1 LLDRNHPRRIATGR
15 ASQKR
20 VKESDVNPL
29 HFLYDGRFPP
39 RARPRLGQ
47 GAIWTAIAFALA
59 LGAPAIAPAHEVAT
73 GQGHAAEDSVALK
86 DAATERRIADAT
98 VTRSAA
104 DASAAA
110 AAVAADPGV
119 SGQWGPLTD
128 WPAVAIHD
136 ALLPNGKVVA
146 WDASNLNDQSYTKTT
161 DHTFTRATVFDPAT
175 GTQTA
180 AWVQGHNIFC
190 AGLAHLTDGLL
201 FTAGGNADVFSNGIV
216 DTYTFN
222 FANNGW
228 TEGADMRFPRWYPS
242 VTPLTNGEMLITGGR
257 PWIPEV
263 RQTDGVIRQLSE
275 QTGTMDVPFYPWMDV
290 GPDGRV
296 FYSGP
301 DDNLRKL
308 DPSGPGAWQNFG
320 GRDGENRDYGSHALY
335 DVGKILVAGGG
346 PSSRTARTININGTT
361 PQVATTSPM
370 AVGRRQFNLTTLAD
384 GTVLAT
390 GGNSTGAQ
398 YVDMNGGVYNAELWN
413 PATGNWTTLAAESV
427 TRQYHSSAL
436 LLADGR
442 VLSAGGGICDICDT
456 VGYLGKNA
464 QIFTPP
470 YLFKKDGSGELAPR
484 PTISSAPSALPYGA
498 AFQITTPNAAS
509 IRKAALLRLGAV
521 THSTNMEQRYVPLS
535 FSAGSG
541 ELTATSPQNASV
553 APPGVYMLFIIDD
566 AGVPSVAK
574 MIQIGSASPP
584 PPPPP
589 PPPPNNPPT
598 ITLDEP
604 ANGATFTAPATVHL
618 AATTSD
624 PGGHVWVVQFYSGGT
639 KIGED
644 QTSPFTFDWS
654 GVGAGTYSLTAKATD
669 NDDAS
674 TTTPPTTITVTA
686 AAPGN
691 QPPTASIT
699 SPADGAT
706 FPYKPTITIAA
717 TASDPG
723 GSVTSV
729 EFLDGTTVLGRDTS
743 APYSYSWKN
752 VPSGSHTLRVR
763 ATDNAGA
770 ATTSA
775 PVTITVRRR

>member
-1 LLDRNHPRRIATGR
+1 VSAL
-15 ASQKR
+15 Q
-20 VKESDVNPL
+20 
-29 HFLYDGRFPP
+29 FLYDVRLPC
-39 RARPRLGQ
+39 RARTRLGH
-47 GAIWTAIAFALA
+47 GAVWTAIAVALA
-59 LGAPAIAPAHEVAT
+59 LGAPALAPAHNDVAT
-73 GQGHAAEDSVALK
+73 GQGHAEEDSVVLK
-86 DAATERRIADAT
+86 DVATEARLADKT
-98 VTRSAA
+98 VARSAA
-104 DASAAA
+104 DAKAAA
-110 AAVAADPGV
+110 AAVVGNEGDV
-119 SGQWGPLTD
+119 GQWGPVVD
-128 WPAVAIHD
+128 WPVVAIHD
-136 ALLPNGKVVA
+136 ALLPDGKVVA

-180 AWVQGHNIFC
+180 AWVSGHNIFC

-216 DTYTFN
+216 NTYTFN
-222 FANNGW
+222 FATDSW
-228 TEGADMRFPRWYPS
+228 TLGNDMRFPRWYPS

-263 RQTDGVIRQLSE
+263 RQTDGTIRQLSE

-308 DPSGPGAWQNFG
+308 DPAGPGAWQSFG
-320 GRDGENRDYGSHALY
+320 ARGDGENRDYGSHALY

-346 PSSRTARTININGTT
+346 PSSKTARTININGTT
-361 PQVATTSPM
+361 PQVSTTSPM
-370 AVGRRQFNLTTLAD
+370 AFGRRQFNLTTLAD

-398 YVDMNGGVYNAELWN
+398 YIDMNGGVYQAELWN

-427 TRQYHSSAL
+427 TRQYHSTAL

-442 VLSAGGGICDICDT
+442 VLSAGGGICDACDT
-456 VGYLGKNA
+456 AGYLGKNA

-484 PTISSAPSALPYGA
+484 PTISSAPSELPYGA
-498 AFQITTPNAAS
+498 PFQITTPNAAS

-574 MIQIGSASPP
+574 MIQVGSASPP

-598 ITLDEP
+598 ITLDQP

-624 PGGHVWVVQFYSGGT
+624 PGGHVWVVQFYSNGT
-639 KIGED
+639 KVGED
-644 QTSPFTFDWS
+644 QVAPFTFDWS
-654 GVGAGTYSLTAKATD
+654 GVGPGTYALTAKATD

-686 AAPGN
+686 APPAN

-699 SPADGAT
+699 APADGAV
-706 FPYKPTITIAA
+706 FPYKPTITINA
-717 TASDPG
+717 TASDPD
-723 GSVTSV
+723 GSVTRV

-743 APYSYSWKN
+743 APYSFTWRN
-752 VPSGSHTLRVR
+752 APSGSRVLRVR
-763 ATDNAGA
+763 VTDNAA
-770 ATTSA
+770 AVTTST
-775 PVTITVRRR
+775 PVRITVRPKAR